1 MEDIFLD
8 FLFQFSLI
16 FYFLYFFLFSI
27 FFFLFVLFCYILKIF
42 HSTIFQFHLFANF
55 PSQYLSDC
63 FCRQNFHK
71 KTKSSVWENMQKD
84 PRFHFVV
91 FNYWLI
97 ALGKK
102 KSTYCAIHFFTQ
114 CTLDI
119 MTKFKKSPQIWNF
132 EMIFCCC
139 LFRAHNFETIFQSHV
154 SMKKPYGKTYFFV
167 RNLIQCQTSFQGSIR
182 RRPKVNF
189 TTFTHGSALLF
200 SVPVFLPVGLN
211 ASGQHWLIHFLL

>member
-1 MEDIFLD
+1 MKDIFLD

-27 FFFLFVLFCYILKIF
+27 FFFWFVLFCYILKIF

-102 KSTYCAIHFFTQ
+102 KIYILRHPLFYAMHTRHHDKIQKVTAN
-114 CTLDI
+114 L
-119 MTKFKKSPQIWNF
+119 KF
-132 EMIFCCC
+132 
-139 LFRAHNFETIFQSHV
+139 
-154 SMKKPYGKTYFFV
+154 
-167 RNLIQCQTSFQGSIR
+167 RND
-182 RRPKVNF
+182 
-189 TTFTHGSALLF
+189 
-200 SVPVFLPVGLN
+200 
-211 ASGQHWLIHFLL
+211 FLLLPFSRIILKPFFKAMFRWRSPMAKLIFSFAT